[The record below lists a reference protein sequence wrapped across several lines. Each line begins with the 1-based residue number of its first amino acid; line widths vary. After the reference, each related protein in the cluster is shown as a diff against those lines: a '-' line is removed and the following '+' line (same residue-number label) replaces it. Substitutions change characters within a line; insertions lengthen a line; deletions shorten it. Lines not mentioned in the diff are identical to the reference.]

1 MNENKI
7 IVITDPVSYFQ
18 RILALVDGKLV
29 DQLGVSQDDLTE
41 TIDAFVAKYNAT
53 HIDVTGPKAYAMRYV
68 QQLSDPTK
76 YSNLTVNYCEMRGK
90 TNGKVS
96 N

>member
-53 HIDVTGPKAYAMRYV
+53 QIDVTGPKAYAMRYV
-68 QQLSDPTK
+68 QQLSNPTK
-76 YSNLTVNYCEMRGK
+76 YSNLIVNYCEMRGK